1 MRVLVLD
8 RDGRI
13 LLFQDSDPG
22 IGASWWITPGGGI
35 DPGETEHETVL
46 RELEEETGLRVTTDD
61 VIGPIARRHVR
72 HGYSD
77 LVVEQDDAFYAVRVP
92 AFEVD
97 TAGHTE
103 EEQVTMLASRWW
115 TPAEVAASD
124 EEIWPVLLL
133 DLVALLDSSRRLA
146 GRARPG
152 RGVERAGVAPPGRLR
167 RDGRP
172 SQPVYA
178 RVVGRPR

>member
-1 MRVLVLD
+1 MDQPRDFVVPDSPAARRRTSRATVRVLVLD

-46 RELEEETGLRVTTDD
+46 RELEEETGLRVTTDE

-97 TAGHTE
+97 TAGHTD

-133 DLVALLDSSRRLA
+133 DLVALLDTPDAWPVALDPVEESS
-146 GRARPG
+146 
-152 RGVERAGVAPPGRLR
+152 V
-167 RDGRP
+167 
-172 SQPVYA
+172 PV
-178 RVVGRPR
+178 

>member
-1 MRVLVLD
+1 MDQPRDFVVPDSPAARRQASRATVRVLVLD

-46 RELEEETGLRVTTDD
+46 RELEEETGLRVTMDD

-124 EEIWPVLLL
+124 EEIWPVLLI
-133 DLVALLDSSRRLA
+133 DLVTLLDTPDAWPVELDPVEESS
-146 GRARPG
+146 
-152 RGVERAGVAPPGRLR
+152 V
-167 RDGRP
+167 
-172 SQPVYA
+172 PV
-178 RVVGRPR
+178 

>member
-1 MRVLVLD
+1 MDEPRDFVVPDSPTARRQASRATVRVLVLD

-22 IGASWWITPGGGI
+22 IGASWWIMPGGGI

-46 RELEEETGLRVTTDD
+46 RELEEETGLRVSTDD

-115 TPAEVAASD
+115 TQAEVAASD

-133 DLVALLDSSRRLA
+133 DLVALLDSPDAWPVALD
-146 GRARPG
+146 P
-152 RGVERAGVAPPGRLR
+152 VEESSV
-167 RDGRP
+167 
-172 SQPVYA
+172 PV
-178 RVVGRPR
+178 

>member
-1 MRVLVLD
+1 MDQPRDFVVPDSPAARRQTSRATVRVLVLD

-103 EEQVTMLASRWW
+103 EEQVTVLASRWW

-133 DLVALLDSSRRLA
+133 DLVALLENPDAWPVALDPVEESSVL
-146 GRARPG
+146 
-152 RGVERAGVAPPGRLR
+152 V
-167 RDGRP
+167 
-172 SQPVYA
+172 
-178 RVVGRPR
+178 

>member
-1 MRVLVLD
+1 MDQPRDFVVPDSPAARRQVRRSTVRVLVLD
-8 RDGRI
+8 QDGRI
-13 LLFQDSDPG
+13 LLFKDSDPG

-46 RELEEETGLRVTTDD
+46 RELEEETGLRVTADD
-61 VIGPIARRHVR
+61 VIGPIARRHVQ

-103 EEQVTMLASRWW
+103 EELVTMLASRWW
-115 TPAEVAASD
+115 TPDEVAASD

-133 DLVALLDSSRRLA
+133 DLVALLDTPEAWPVALDPVEESS
-146 GRARPG
+146 
-152 RGVERAGVAPPGRLR
+152 V
-167 RDGRP
+167 
-172 SQPVYA
+172 PV
-178 RVVGRPR
+178 